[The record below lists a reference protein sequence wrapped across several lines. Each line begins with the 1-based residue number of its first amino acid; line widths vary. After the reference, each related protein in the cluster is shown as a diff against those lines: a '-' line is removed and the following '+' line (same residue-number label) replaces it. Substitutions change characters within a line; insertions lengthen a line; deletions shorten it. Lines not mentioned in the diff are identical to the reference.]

1 MEVSDDVESR
11 RAASGLGPVSGDEL
25 KRRLT
30 PNLQKKN
37 FFINRPSFPDQ
48 FLQMTELK
56 SDVINMDHVDK
67 NDISVFNYETN
78 NDKEGEILYHGLPF
92 ENVKSILQ
100 NGYEAPNIFGKT
112 DVNKIFSYMLSKD
125 NKVNEYGAIFK
136 LKLIGVREITN
147 NFADNSVLVS
157 NCYLEAIYK
166 VKLLDSQSD
175 APLPLRRQS
184 GSSEL
189 RPKLL
194 DTGDEPLHIF
204 GGHRNKSKKRGK
216 SKKRNSKKRRKNGQ
230 KNGQKSGRKNGR
242 KNGQKSRR
250 KSRRK

>member
-136 LKLIGVREITN
+136 LKLIGFSLGINLLLLFQSLFVLLLFILILLLSLL
-147 NFADNSVLVS
+147 AASVSFFSL
-157 NCYLEAIYK
+157 
-166 VKLLDSQSD
+166 
-175 APLPLRRQS
+175 
-184 GSSEL
+184 
-189 RPKLL
+189 
-194 DTGDEPLHIF
+194 
-204 GGHRNKSKKRGK
+204 
-216 SKKRNSKKRRKNGQ
+216 
-230 KNGQKSGRKNGR
+230 
-242 KNGQKSRR
+242 
-250 KSRRK
+250 

>member
-1 MEVSDDVESR
+1 MIYGLVAPGYDMAGVAVNQIIGNVEHVMPDDIDMS
-11 RAASGLGPVSGDEL
+11 
-25 KRRLT
+25 T
-30 PNLQKKN
+30 
-37 FFINRPSFPDQ
+37 
-48 FLQMTELK
+48 
-56 SDVINMDHVDK
+56 
-67 NDISVFNYETN
+67 
-78 NDKEGEILYHGLPF
+78 
-92 ENVKSILQ
+92 
-100 NGYEAPNIFGKT
+100 
-112 DVNKIFSYMLSKD
+112 
-125 NKVNEYGAIFK
+125 K